1 MSCEHLLAA
10 DHPVPR
16 EHGRMSRHI
25 HLSPVLTA
33 PKEARSFVRSTAQVL
48 DAERLHDLLVLTS
61 ELATNAVLHARTPFE
76 VSVTVTDDVVL
87 VCVADRMTG
96 QPRSPVQSDGS
107 EDGRGMV
114 LVRSL
119 ADEWGVSPALGP
131 VGKAVWFLFRRGTAE
146 DQAAGV
152 EGQVGARG

>member
-10 DHPVPR
+10 GHPVPR
-16 EHGRMSRHI
+16 QQARTSEHI
-25 HLSPVLTA
+25 HLAPVPTA
-33 PKEARSFVRSTAQVL
+33 PREARRFVRATAAVL
-48 DAERLHDLLVLTS
+48 EADRLNDLLVLTS

-87 VCVADRMTG
+87 VCVGDRAAG
-96 QPRSPVQSDGS
+96 EPRSPAPSDRRES
-107 EDGRGMV
+107 GRGMV

-119 ADEWGVSPALGP
+119 ADEWGVHPAVGQ
-131 VGKAVWFLFRRGTAE
+131 GKAVWFLFRRPADGNGQE
-146 DQAAGV
+146 AGV